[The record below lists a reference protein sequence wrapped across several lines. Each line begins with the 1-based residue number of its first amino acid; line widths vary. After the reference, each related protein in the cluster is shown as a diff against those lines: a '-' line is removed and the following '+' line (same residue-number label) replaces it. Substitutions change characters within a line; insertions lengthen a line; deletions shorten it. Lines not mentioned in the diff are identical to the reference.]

1 MFNRDRI
8 TFSVCL
14 GAVAAVLG
22 LTMNVG
28 AARNMAPPS
37 SMAIIDINRVREGL
51 TERVDAQAGLM
62 ALAQRI
68 ETENTDRLAKIEELQ
83 TEMEDTVD
91 PARMETLRQELDMT
105 LVRAAAWREY
115 IKQQVD
121 IEKSLLLQ
129 DLFQK
134 ISDAVAELAE
144 VEGISIVLISDAGQT
159 VRTMK
164 DAQMPRETQ
173 VRQQIST
180 RRVLYASPSIDITE
194 QLIIRMNNA
203 YAADQGTR

>member
-1 MFNRDRI
+1 MSNRDRI
-8 TFSVCL
+8 AFTICL
-14 GAVAAVLG
+14 AIIMAAAG

-28 AARNMAPPS
+28 AARNMAAAS

-68 ETENTDRLAKIEELQ
+68 ETENADRLAKIEELQ

-91 PARMETLRQELDMT
+91 PAKLETLRQELDMT

-134 ISDAVAELAE
+134 ISNAVAELAE
-144 VEGISIVLISDAGQT
+144 LEGINIVLISDAGQT
-159 VRTMK
+159 VRTIK
-164 DAQMPRETQ
+164 DPNMPREAQ